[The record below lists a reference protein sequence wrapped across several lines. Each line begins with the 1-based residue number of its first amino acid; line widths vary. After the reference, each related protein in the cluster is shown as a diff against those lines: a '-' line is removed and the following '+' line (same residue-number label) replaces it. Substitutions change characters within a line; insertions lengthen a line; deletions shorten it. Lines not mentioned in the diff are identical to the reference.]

1 MRPRG
6 RQDPIQAGVVT
17 VAKSDKKPTDP
28 STDAS
33 GEKSR
38 TGLYVIGAVVVAAV
52 IAGVYFMRDSGT
64 ADPNAPKED
73 PAVAVLMEEGP
84 LEDIVLGDPNA
95 PNVIVEYASMTCP
108 HCANFYTNVFPE
120 VKEKY
125 IDTGKAKF
133 VFREFPLDGLAVAA
147 SMLARCAGDDRFY
160 PMIDGLFETQET
172 WALPGEDGKQ
182 KLLLIAKQAG
192 FSQEKFDTCLADKEL
207 FDKIVAVR
215 KKAHEEYGV
224 DSTPSFFVNGKRLSG
239 MAFENFQDAIDGPA
253 DTPPSG

>member
-1 MRPRG
+1 M
-6 RQDPIQAGVVT
+6 
-17 VAKSDKKPTDP
+17 AKSNKKPTDP

-33 GEKSR
+33 GAKSH

-52 IAGVYFMRDSGT
+52 IAGVFFMRDSG
-64 ADPNAPKED
+64 ARDPNAPKQD

-84 LEDIVLGDPNA
+84 LEDIVMGDPDA

-108 HCANFYTNVFPE
+108 HCANFYTNVFPD

-125 IDTGKAKF
+125 IDTGKARF
-133 VFREFPLDGLAVAA
+133 VFREFPLDGLAIAA
-147 SMLARCAGDDRFY
+147 SMLARCAEDDRFY
-160 PMIDGLFETQET
+160 PLLDGLFETQET

-192 FSQEKFDTCLADKEL
+192 FSQEAFDKCLADKEL
-207 FDKIVAVR
+207 FDKLVAVR
-215 KKAHEEYGV
+215 KKAHEEFGV
-224 DSTPSFFVNGKRLSG
+224 DSTPAFFVNGKRLEG
-239 MAFENFQDAIDGPA
+239 IAFENFENAIDGPA

>member
-1 MRPRG
+1 
-6 RQDPIQAGVVT
+6 
-17 VAKSDKKPTDP
+17 VAKSDKKPTEP

-33 GEKSR
+33 GGTNK
-38 TGLYVIGAVVVAAV
+38 TGIYVIGAVVVAAI
-52 IAGVYFMRDSGT
+52 IAGVFIFRDDRPR
-64 ADPNAPKED
+64 DPNAPKED

-84 LEDIVLGDPNA
+84 LEDIVMGNADA

-108 HCANFYTNVFPE
+108 HCAHFYTEVFPE

-125 IDTGKAKF
+125 IDSGKARF

-147 SMLARCAGDDRFY
+147 SMLARCSGNDRFY
-160 PMIDGLFETQET
+160 PMVDALFETQKT
-172 WALPGEDGKQ
+172 WALPGEDGKE

-192 FSQEKFDTCLADKEL
+192 FTQETFDKCLADKEL

-239 MAFENFQDAIDGPA
+239 VGIDNFDAAIEGGAA

>member
-1 MRPRG
+1 M
-6 RQDPIQAGVVT
+6 
-17 VAKSDKKPTDP
+17 AKHDKKPTDP
-28 STDAS
+28 SNDAS
-33 GEKSR
+33 GGKNH
-38 TGLYVIGAVVVAAV
+38 TALYVIGAVAVAAV
-52 IAGVYFMRDSGT
+52 IAGVYFIRDSGP
-64 ADPNAPKED
+64 ADPNAPKQD

-84 LEDIVLGDPNA
+84 LKDIPMGNADA

-108 HCANFYTNVFPE
+108 HCAHFYTEVFPE

-172 WALPGEDGKQ
+172 WAVPGEDGKE

-192 FSQEKFDTCLADKEL
+192 FSQEKFDQCLADKEL

-224 DSTPSFFVNGKRLSG
+224 DSTPSFFVNGKRLEG
-239 MAFENFQDAIDGPA
+239 VAFENFEAAIEGPS